1 MVGKPKFIALIPLRG
16 GSKGIPGKNIKMLA
30 GKPLCCHVMDAALA
44 ASEIDKVAVATDSE
58 EIRQVV
64 QQHYPN
70 HPKLLLFSRDAS
82 TATDTASTESAML
95 DFAKRYTGDFDHLV
109 LIQATSPLLEAK
121 HLDEGIQKYKKQR
134 LGGLV
139 SVVRQKRFTWDD
151 TNPLNYNPQN
161 RPRRQEFDGYLVEN
175 GAFYITSKDRL
186 MKSGCRISEP
196 YGTYEMPETSFFEI
210 DEPEDWIIVEA
221 LLKRKQAR
229 QKRQK
234 LPGKIEAVVLD
245 FDGVFTDNKVI
256 VFQNGEE
263 AVICDRG
270 DGMGISILKKA
281 GVPVWVISTEQ
292 NPVLTARCKKL
303 DIPCFY
309 GIDNKWKLLQAQLK
323 EKNINPK
330 NVVYLGNDINDIEC
344 MQNVGCSVA
353 VADAY
358 DEVLA
363 VADVV
368 LEKKGGDGAIREL
381 AELLLE
387 AVAHT

>member
-1 MVGKPKFIALIPLRG
+1 
-16 GSKGIPGKNIKMLA
+16 
-30 GKPLCCHVMDAALA
+30 
-44 ASEIDKVAVATDSE
+44 
-58 EIRQVV
+58 
-64 QQHYPN
+64 
-70 HPKLLLFSRDAS
+70 
-82 TATDTASTESAML
+82 
-95 DFAKRYTGDFDHLV
+95 
-109 LIQATSPLLEAK
+109 
-121 HLDEGIQKYKKQR
+121 
-134 LGGLV
+134 
-139 SVVRQKRFTWDD
+139 
-151 TNPLNYNPQN
+151 
-161 RPRRQEFDGYLVEN
+161 
-175 GAFYITSKDRL
+175 
-186 MKSGCRISEP
+186 
-196 YGTYEMPETSFFEI
+196 MPETSFFEI

-368 LEKKGGDGAIREL
+368 LEKKGGMGAIRE
-381 AELLLE
+381 AVVNLLFSQ
-387 AVAHT
+387 